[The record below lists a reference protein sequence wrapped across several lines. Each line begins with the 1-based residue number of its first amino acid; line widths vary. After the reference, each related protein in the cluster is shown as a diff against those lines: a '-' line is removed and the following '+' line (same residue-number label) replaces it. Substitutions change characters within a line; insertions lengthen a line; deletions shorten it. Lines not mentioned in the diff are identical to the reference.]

1 MSARTT
7 TAVEVTDLH
16 ITRAKNHILHGLTFT
31 LDKGSITGLLGPSG
45 CGKTTLIR
53 AIVGSQ
59 RITSGTITILGQP
72 AGSTQLR
79 TTVAYATQ
87 NLSIY
92 RDLTVMANITYFA
105 RLYGATDYDNVLETV
120 GLTDYRTTLVE
131 NLSGGQASRVSLA
144 CALVAQPQVLILDEP
159 TVGLDPVTR
168 KSLWEVFRQL
178 ADTGITIM
186 VSSHVLDEAN
196 HCDNVILM
204 RRGRILAHAPINTI
218 NLMVSYA
225 IVFGMLGL
233 IQASILCF
241 MVLGP
246 FNIDIA
252 GPWPMLL
259 VIALLDAFLGVS
271 LGLFASAL
279 ARSEF
284 QAVQFMPV
292 FIAPQLLLCG
302 LFIPLEMM
310 PNILETIARALPMTW
325 AVEVVRTI
333 TTTDTLD
340 ASVWRHIGEL
350 IILIIVALY
359 ASSLTMRR
367 TTK

>member
-1 MSARTT
+1 MKHFATTIRIAQQLKADKRTIALILIVPVVLLSLLYYEFHEVPASPFDRILPLTMMFLITSVAMLRERTT
-7 TAVEVTDLH
+7 
-16 ITRAKNHILHGLTFT
+16 GT
-31 LDKGSITGLLGPSG
+31 L
-45 CGKTTLIR
+45 
-53 AIVGSQ
+53 
-59 RITSGTITILGQP
+59 
-72 AGSTQLR
+72 
-79 TTVAYATQ
+79 
-87 NLSIY
+87 
-92 RDLTVMANITYFA
+92 
-105 RLYGATDYDNVLETV
+105 E
-120 GLTDYRTTLVE
+120 
-131 NLSGGQASRVSLA
+131 
-144 CALVAQPQVLILDEP
+144 
-159 TVGLDPVTR
+159 
-168 KSLWEVFRQL
+168 
-178 ADTGITIM
+178 
-186 VSSHVLDEAN
+186 
-196 HCDNVILM
+196 
-204 RRGRILAHAPINTI
+204 RILTTPINTI

-225 IVFGMLGL
+225 IVFGVLGL
-233 IQASILCF
+233 IQAGILCF

-246 FNIDIA
+246 FNVDIA

-259 VIALLDAFLGVS
+259 VLALLDAFLGVS

-302 LFIPLEMM
+302 LFIPLEAM
-310 PNILETIARALPMTW
+310 PDILETIARILPMTW

-340 ASVWRHIGEL
+340 TSVWRHIGGL

>member
-1 MSARTT
+1 MKHFATTIRIAQQLKADKRTI
-7 TAVEVTDLH
+7 ALILIVPVVLLSLLYYEFHEVPASPFDRIGPTML
-16 ITRAKNHILHGLTFT
+16 AILPLTMMF
-31 LDKGSITGLLGPSG
+31 L
-45 CGKTTLIR
+45 
-53 AIVGSQ
+53 
-59 RITSGTITILGQP
+59 ITS
-72 AGSTQLR
+72 
-79 TTVAYATQ
+79 VAM
-87 NLSIY
+87 L
-92 RDLTVMANITYFA
+92 
-105 RLYGATDYDNVLETV
+105 
-120 GLTDYRTTLVE
+120 
-131 NLSGGQASRVSLA
+131 
-144 CALVAQPQVLILDEP
+144 
-159 TVGLDPVTR
+159 
-168 KSLWEVFRQL
+168 
-178 ADTGITIM
+178 
-186 VSSHVLDEAN
+186 
-196 HCDNVILM
+196 
-204 RRGRILAHAPINTI
+204 RILTTPINTI

-225 IVFGMLGL
+225 IVFGVLGL
-233 IQASILCF
+233 IQAGILCF

-246 FNIDIA
+246 FNVDIT

-302 LFIPLEMM
+302 LFIPLEAM
-310 PNILETIARALPMTW
+310 PNILETIARILPMTW

-340 ASVWRHIGEL
+340 TSVWRYIGGL